1 LNSTLRSL
9 FRAPAYLYRWQC
21 GRLLGHRF
29 LLLVQ
34 IGRRTGLARHTV
46 LEILEYRADG
56 PQVVVMSA
64 FGPKA
69 DWLRNIEATPIAEV
83 VVGTLRFNADFRVLG
98 PEEAVQVIA
107 GYERRNRLVAPA
119 VRVVLSR
126 LLGWRYHGSDSDRRR
141 LAAQLPLIAFR
152 PAAATRLPAEPT
164 APGKMEAYLPM
175 PQRHGNY
182 CSAFPGRLRTKRQ
195 SVRFHILRDAL
206 RGSAP
211 QDEVRYLKGLP
222 HPESL

>member
-1 LNSTLRSL
+1 MNSTLRRL

-34 IGRRTGLARHTV
+34 VGRRTGLTRHTV

-56 PQVVVMSA
+56 PEVVVMSA

-83 VVGTLRFNADFRVLG
+83 VVGTLHFTADFRVLG
-98 PEEAVQVIA
+98 SEEAVQVIA

-119 VRVVLSR
+119 VRLVLSR
-126 LLGWRYHGSDSDRRR
+126 LLGWRYHGSDSDHRR
-141 LAAQLPLIAFR
+141 LVAQLPLIAFR
-152 PAAATRLPAEPT
+152 PAAATGLPAEPT
-164 APGKMEAYLPM
+164 APGKREAYLPM
-175 PQRHGNY
+175 TRRHGNY
-182 CSAFPGRLRTKRQ
+182 CSALSFEETSSCFPA
-195 SVRFHILRDAL
+195 V
-206 RGSAP
+206 P
-211 QDEVRYLKGLP
+211 P
-222 HPESL
+222 